1 MGALLVF
8 IMATLEICFGRKK
21 LLDANGSF
29 GGNVIQNPA
38 WYTYTDTQDRPPTA
52 VYTLYSLRT
61 DFSISKGCDMGLTI
75 YCLVYCFSFSQYQ
88 VSSFSDCSLWT
99 QILWL
104 RGSVVYSNKLLG
116 PGTRT
121 AEHASKGRAGEIYL
135 NLHSEVV
142 DLVHMPL

>member
-38 WYTYTDTQDRPPTA
+38 RYTYTDTQDRPPTA

-61 DFSISKGCDMGLTI
+61 DL
-75 YCLVYCFSFSQYQ
+75 
-88 VSSFSDCSLWT
+88 
-99 QILWL
+99 
-104 RGSVVYSNKLLG
+104 
-116 PGTRT
+116 
-121 AEHASKGRAGEIYL
+121 A
-135 NLHSEVV
+135 
-142 DLVHMPL
+142 